1 MYEFQL
7 NWKTYAMLSFN
18 MPSIFGSFLSTGDFK
33 APILVVVLILLDM
46 LMYFPFVKI
55 YEKQQ
60 LMLESITVEEE

>member
-7 NWKTYAMLSFN
+7 IGKTYAMLSFN
-18 MPSIFGSFLSTGDFK
+18 MPSYFWIILSTGDFK

>member
-1 MYEFQL
+1 
-7 NWKTYAMLSFN
+7 